1 MCYNRGQLMNGQH
14 DVGRPPATEP
24 IPQIAGWMAAAQPL
38 QLLMG
43 GLFVFLI
50 NAAFEFFDRPL
61 IAAVFFAMA
70 LLTVAVIPLES
81 WLVRFFSSAEPPENA
96 VLQISRIYQTAIVS
110 FVVGATLTVIVGG
123 MSALWLVFRLALA
136 LGAVK
141 IVGEIWWVA
150 LNRRIAKPR

>member
-1 MCYNRGQLMNGQH
+1 MNGQH

-24 IPQIAGWMAAAQPL
+24 IPRIAGWMAAAQPL

-50 NAAFEFFDRPL
+50 NAAFEFLDRPL
-61 IAAVFFAMA
+61 IAAVFVAVA
-70 LLTVAVIPLES
+70 LLTIAVIPLES
-81 WLVRFFSSAEPPENA
+81 WLVRAFSARRPAEGT
-96 VLQISRIYQTAIVS
+96 VVQISRIYQTAIVS

-123 MSALWLVFRLALA
+123 MAALWLVVRLALA
-136 LGAVK
+136 LVVVK
-141 IVGEIWWVA
+141 IVGEVWWIT

>member
-1 MCYNRGQLMNGQH
+1 MNGQH
-14 DVGRPPATEP
+14 DVGRAPATDP
-24 IPQIAGWMAAAQPL
+24 IPLIAGWMAAAQPL

-70 LLTVAVIPLES
+70 LLTIAVIPLES
-81 WLVRFFSSAEPPENA
+81 WLVRLFSSAELAEST
-96 VLQISRIYQTAIVS
+96 VVQISRIYQTAILS

-136 LGAVK
+136 LVAVK
-141 IVGEIWWVA
+141 IVGEIWWVT
-150 LNRRIAKPR
+150 LSRRIAKTR